1 MASHGTRVFVL
12 GGESSAGPQADE
24 TMLIHVLD
32 TSTYF
37 LLSFHSDSLQGRNTG
52 HLKYPKSK
60 PNAVNPTRKGL
71 YVGLWNVCRLWKPKL
86 RRHGVRET
94 IEC

>member
-24 TMLIHVLD
+24 AMLIHVLD

-37 LLSFHSDSLQGRNTG
+37 LLSFHLDSLQSRNTEYV
-52 HLKYPKSK
+52 KYPNSEA
-60 PNAVNPTRKGL
+60 NVVDPTCEGPC
-71 YVGLWNVCRLWKPKL
+71 VGLWNLCGLWKPKL
-86 RRHGVRET
+86 RRRGGTRNV
-94 IEC
+94 